1 MFKNFLRLE
10 IRSFVNIVKFVSWPD
25 SFKSSFLLIVGFIFL
40 WLLYQGFFRI
50 LVYLNTVEFI
60 GGLLIIKLFAMIMLT
75 FFVMLIF
82 SNMIISFSTV
92 YFSNDLDFLI
102 SMPLSVKNIF
112 IYKFIK
118 TTFFSSWMVLLVF
131 LPFLFAYGR
140 IKFTGAGFY
149 ASVLL
154 LLIPFFLIASSI
166 GTLTSTVFMR
176 LFPSQKMR
184 DIFIILGVVAVGAAY
199 LFARFIQPEDF
210 LKADKLDEVV
220 QYISVIQMPTAKYL
234 PSWWFT
240 SAIFLYASKQW
251 SNFFAFSSLLI
262 VVSIITAIIVIY
274 ISDKLYY
281 ELLASSRESTGYKFL
296 SKLDIKG
303 KPCVIGARSEIQKTS
318 FLISLARLIIKSRGI
333 FSVFVKDVKIFF
345 RDTGQWSQLL
355 LLLALVVVYLFN
367 IYKLPLDTFFLKSL
381 ISFLNIGLAGF
392 VLAAVS
398 LRFIYPL
405 VSLEGKSFWLIKAA
419 PVTVKNFLWEKF
431 FMAVIPLVFFGGLL
445 VGISNYLLN
454 VEKFLWFLSLLTIL
468 SISITLTAMAVGFGA
483 LFPKFKVENIS
494 QIESSI
500 GGMIYMIF
508 SMFYVFLTISLLA
521 IPMRLWFLS
530 RFYNKNVM
538 HPGIIATVIIS
549 LIAINSVAVFLSMYL
564 GKKNLEVLDV

>member
-10 IRSFVNIVKFVSWPD
+10 TRCLINRIKFVSWAD
-25 SFKSSFLLIVGFIFL
+25 SFKSSFLLLVGFIFL
-40 WLLYQGFFRI
+40 WLLYQGFFRV

-60 GGLLIIKLFAMIMLT
+60 GGLLIIKLMAMIMLT

-92 YFSNDLDFLI
+92 YFSNDLNFLV
-102 SMPLSVKNIF
+102 SMPLSIKNIF
-112 IYKFIK
+112 VYKFIK

-140 IKFTGAGFY
+140 IKFTGFGFY

-166 GTLTSTVFMR
+166 GTLISTVFMR

-184 DIFIILGVVAVGAAY
+184 DIFIILGVVAVGVAY

-210 LKADKLDEVV
+210 LKADKLEEVV
-220 QYISVIQMPTAKYL
+220 QYISVVQMPTAKYL
-234 PSWWFT
+234 PSWWLT
-240 SAIFLYASKQW
+240 SAIFLYVSKQW
-251 SNFFAFSSLLI
+251 GSFFIFSSFLI
-262 VVSIITAIIVIY
+262 VVSVITIIIVVY

-281 ELLASSRESTGYKFL
+281 ESLASSRESTGYKIIA
-296 SKLDIKG
+296 KLN
-303 KPCVIGARSEIQKTS
+303 
-318 FLISLARLIIKSRGI
+318 IKSRGI
-333 FSVFVKDVKIFF
+333 FSVFVKDIKIFF

-355 LLLALVVVYLFN
+355 LLLALVIVYLFN

-419 PVTVKNFLWEKF
+419 PFTVKKFLWEKF
-431 FMAVIPLVFFGGLL
+431 FIAIIPLIFFGCLL
-445 VGISNYLLN
+445 IGVSNYMLE
-454 VEKFLWFLSLLTIL
+454 VEKFLSFLSFATIIF
-468 SISITLTAMAVGFGA
+468 ISITLTGMAVGFGA

-494 QIESSI
+494 QIESSV

-508 SMFYVFLTISLLA
+508 SLFYVFLTISLLA
-521 IPMRLWFLS
+521 IPVRLWFLS
-530 RFYNKNVM
+530 RLYNKNVM
-538 HPGIIATVIIS
+538 HPGIITVVILS
-549 LIAINSVAVFLSMYL
+549 LLAINLVAAFLPMYL
-564 GKKNLEVLDV
+564 GRKNLEASDV

>member
-1 MFKNFLRLE
+1 M
-10 IRSFVNIVKFVSWPD
+10 D
-25 SFKSSFLLIVGFIFL
+25 SFKSSFLFLVGFIFL
-40 WLLYQGFFRI
+40 HLLYQGFFRI
-50 LVYLNTVEFI
+50 LVYLNTVEII

-92 YFSNDLDFLI
+92 YFSNDLGFLV
-102 SMPLSVKNIF
+102 SMPLPIKNIF

-118 TTFFSSWMVLLVF
+118 TTFFSSWMVLLIF

-140 IKFTGAGFY
+140 IKFAGAGFY
-149 ASVLL
+149 VSILL

-184 DIFIILGVVAVGAAY
+184 DIFIILGVVTVGVAY

-220 QYISVIQMPTAKYL
+220 QYISVVQMPTAKYL
-234 PSWWFT
+234 PSWWLT
-240 SAIFLYASKQW
+240 SAIFLYVSKQW
-251 SNFFAFSSLLI
+251 GNFLIFSSLLI
-262 VVSIITAIIVIY
+262 VVSFITIIIVIY

-281 ELLASSRESTGYKFL
+281 ESLASSRESTGYKFL
-296 SKLDIKG
+296 PKLDIKG
-303 KPCVIGARSEIQKTS
+303 KPCVIGARST
-318 FLISLARLIIKSRGI
+318 IKSRGI
-333 FSVFVKDVKIFF
+333 FPIFVKDVKIFF

-381 ISFLNIGLAGF
+381 ISFLNISLAGF

-398 LRFIYPL
+398 LRFIYPM
-405 VSLEGKSFWLIKAA
+405 VSMEGKSFWLIKAA
-419 PVTVKNFLWEKF
+419 PVTVKKFLWEKF
-431 FMAVIPLVFFGGLL
+431 SMAIIPLAFFGTLL
-445 VGISNYLLN
+445 IGVSNYMLN
-454 VEKFLWFLSLLTIL
+454 AEKFLSFLSFAAIIF
-468 SISITLTAMAVGFGA
+468 ISITLTAMAVGFGA
-483 LFPKFKVENIS
+483 LFPKFKVENIA
-494 QIESSI
+494 QVESSV

-508 SMFYVFLTISLLA
+508 SLFYVFLTVSLLA
-521 IPMRLWFLS
+521 VPVRLWFLS
-530 RFYNKNVM
+530 RLYNKNIM
-538 HPGIIATVIIS
+538 YPGIIMIVVIS
-549 LIAINSVAVFLSMYL
+549 LIAINLVAVFLPMYL
-564 GKKNLEVLDV
+564 GRKNLEVLDV